1 MAGEESLPAQEQLQ
15 GESNVR
21 AAAGGS
27 CGGLWG
33 QLEFLQLHSGGIAD
47 KVTGNEKDI
56 FILLL
61 FLLLS

>member
-1 MAGEESLPAQEQLQ
+1 MSE
-15 GESNVR
+15 R

-33 QLEFLQLHSGGIAD
+33 QLEFLQLRSGGIAD